1 MSQLRLMAVKD
12 YATSRGLSPQL
23 VHYYIRTGKLEED
36 QCECGRRCVRV
47 EEADA
52 FFKEKGKIE

>member
-1 MSQLRLMAVKD
+1 MAVKD